1 MRKITFALLL
11 GIFAMACSESNSVE
25 PAPDNNKTEIDIE
38 KIADCVVAVSEEID
52 PLFTECETIE
62 ELATHLDEIKN
73 MEGVADA
80 WVTNTALFVETEGG
94 FPLSWL
100 YTPDFNAD
108 EDFVSSRSIKDSLY
122 ALKVLSEDISN
133 KNEYRLMGQKK
144 VGIVNPISH
153 YEKHPESE
161 YVELG
166 KLFSNA
172 GFQVSFEIG
181 EEADI
186 NFFSKEFATYDI
198 IFLITHGMFDGNTHW
213 LMTGET
219 IWKKIFLSIMINPNR
234 LKDLAIVTHTDDGVV
249 FRNWAISEEFIK
261 NKMRDFNQDAIV
273 FNCACQSLKGNNSLA
288 KVLKEKN
295 VRAYLG
301 YDDTNCQGYNA
312 GITFYKNMLKGM
324 TVEQALKQLPSEYLI
339 DDCPTHKIKPHK
351 AYLKSALPEGNNMYI
366 ICPIVTLDATEI
378 KSTSVTLN
386 AQINGWNNAEFGFC
400 YSKDNESPTVE
411 NGIKYNRIDYSNEE
425 SSKLNFHS
433 VDLDGLESSTTY
445 YYRAYM
451 RINDQYIYGEVKSFT
466 TAVEKVTGTAEAID
480 LGLSVKWA
488 SHNVGAT
495 KPEEFGNHYAW
506 GETEVKEK
514 YTMFNYKYLN
524 WSTGGVVN
532 IGTEISGTKYDVATV
547 KWGGNW
553 RMPTADEML
562 ELTNNCEWTDS
573 ICNGVRGKKVT
584 GVNGNSIFL
593 PAAGAGAPA
602 LEQGFTPNE
611 VGVYWTGTL
620 DTSYSED
627 LVGLVVTRL
636 HFEYGYFDDVIIG
649 TREEGLSVRPVCE

>member
-1 MRKITFALLL
+1 MGRRGVKGYQI
-11 GIFAMACSESNSVE
+11 GNIGN
-25 PAPDNNKTEIDIE
+25 
-38 KIADCVVAVSEEID
+38 
-52 PLFTECETIE
+52 
-62 ELATHLDEIKN
+62 IK
-73 MEGVADA
+73 
-80 WVTNTALFVETEGG
+80 
-94 FPLSWL
+94 
-100 YTPDFNAD
+100 Y
-108 EDFVSSRSIKDSLY
+108 IC
-122 ALKVLSEDISN
+122 LSEDFFKYS
-133 KNEYRLMGQKK
+133 MQ
-144 VGIVNPISH
+144 
-153 YEKHPESE
+153 
-161 YVELG
+161 G
-166 KLFSNA
+166 K
-172 GFQVSFEIG
+172 
-181 EEADI
+181 
-186 NFFSKEFATYDI
+186 
-198 IFLITHGMFDGNTHW
+198 
-213 LMTGET
+213 
-219 IWKKIFLSIMINPNR
+219 
-234 LKDLAIVTHTDDGVV
+234 
-249 FRNWAISEEFIK
+249 FRNSLF
-261 NKMRDFNQDAIV
+261 FNT
-273 FNCACQSLKGNNSLA
+273 ACQSLMGTNTLAKTFIGCGASVYWGYDEANYVGKMIGCQLYLHMLQGNNIQEAFNLVPQKDHNA
-288 KVLKEKN
+288 QLKMILKDID
-295 VRAYLG
+295 A
-301 YDDTNCQGYNA
+301 TN
-312 GITFYKNMLKGM
+312 
-324 TVEQALKQLPSEYLI
+324 
-339 DDCPTHKIKPHK
+339 
-351 AYLKSALPEGNNMYI
+351 
-366 ICPIVTLDATEI
+366 ICIVHPQIVTLEATEI
-378 KSTSVTLN
+378 KGTSVTLN

-466 TAVEKVTGTAEAID
+466 TAAENVTGTAEAID

-593 PAAGAGAPA
+593 PAAGAGAPGA
-602 LEQGFTPNE
+602 EQGFTPNE